1 MVNGVAQKPIE
12 GISMV
17 YTFDDAKASSTRH
30 THYFEMFGNRS
41 IYHDGWLACTTP
53 ARVPWDM
60 AAPTTDVISGYHW
73 ELYHVAVDFS
83 EAVIG

>member
-1 MVNGVAQKPIE
+1 MVNGVAQKPID
-12 GISMV
+12 GVSMV

-30 THYFEMFGNRS
+30 TQYFEMFGNRS
-41 IYHDGWLACTTP
+41 IYHDVWLACTAS
-53 ARVPWDM
+53 AR
-60 AAPTTDVISGYHW
+60 ALGYGAPTADVISGYHW